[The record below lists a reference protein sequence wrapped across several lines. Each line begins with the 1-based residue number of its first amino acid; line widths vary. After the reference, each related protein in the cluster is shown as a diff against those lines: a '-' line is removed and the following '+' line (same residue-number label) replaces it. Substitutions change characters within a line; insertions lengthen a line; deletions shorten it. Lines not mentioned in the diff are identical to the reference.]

1 MKNKIE
7 KTLEKIYYWKDKN
20 GKYFV
25 QFEYNDGKICDVY
38 VVDEKKLEEIKK
50 EYKDLVVKDD

>member
-25 QFEYNDGKICDVY
+25 QFEYNAGKICDVY